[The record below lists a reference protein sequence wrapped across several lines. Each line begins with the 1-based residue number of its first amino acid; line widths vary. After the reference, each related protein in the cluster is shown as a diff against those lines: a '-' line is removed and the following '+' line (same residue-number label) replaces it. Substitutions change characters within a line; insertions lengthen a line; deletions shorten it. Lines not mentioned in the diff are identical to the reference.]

1 MLPPDLCCVATH
13 PEMSSYYGDKPRDV
27 PSWDSLDRGDEDE
40 LIRSEV
46 NTMAHS
52 SDQADLV

>member
-1 MLPPDLCCVATH
+1 
-13 PEMSSYYGDKPRDV
+13 MSSYYGDKPRDV

-46 NTMAHS
+46 ETMALS
-52 SDQADLV
+52 SYQADLV